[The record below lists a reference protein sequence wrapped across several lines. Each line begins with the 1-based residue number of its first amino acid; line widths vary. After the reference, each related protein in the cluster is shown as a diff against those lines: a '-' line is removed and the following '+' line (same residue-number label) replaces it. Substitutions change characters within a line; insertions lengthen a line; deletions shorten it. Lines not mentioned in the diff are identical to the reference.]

1 MHFKAS
7 VGRCGSCRSRTH
19 SNSTKK
25 TAADP
30 FLAGGLVAVAC
41 LALIVTGAWHEWSA
55 RSVDLRNAEI
65 EKANLAKSLI
75 QHADDTF
82 EITEIVLDGVV
93 AALEQNGTSPES
105 LTRLQKFLQLR
116 KSVGRIRGLFVFDRD
131 GTWLATTET
140 EDRSRFNNGDR
151 DYFWTHARHAS
162 RQTLIGKPVKSKVS
176 NEWIVPVS
184 RRFAAQTAAS
194 EASHRRR
201 SRPDTFRGTLRSSI
215 SVLTAPYRF

>member
-7 VGRCGSCRSRTH
+7 VGWCGSCRSRTH
-19 SNSTKK
+19 SNSTIK

-65 EKANLAKSLI
+65 EMANLAKSLV

-116 KSVGRIRGLFVFDRD
+116 KSVGCITGLFVFDAM
-131 GTWLATTET
+131 GH
-140 EDRSRFNNGDR
+140 G
-151 DYFWTHARHAS
+151 
-162 RQTLIGKPVKSKVS
+162 
-176 NEWIVPVS
+176 S
-184 RRFAAQTAAS
+184 RRRRPKTVPGSTTATAITS
-194 EASHRRR
+194 GRTRVMPRGRR
-201 SRPDTFRGTLRSSI
+201 
-215 SVLTAPYRF
+215 